1 MNASVHVDE
10 ASSLGCKRGGEVEFG
25 ACGSSGVAAAA
36 AAADG
41 VGLADGFGSGIWRV
55 SIRSPGFNSIL
66 FASHPHYLPSCI
78 PSQQIPKSRFL
89 GGGVDGTGARLPLRS
104 TVAHISQCA
113 PKSSYG

>member
-1 MNASVHVDE
+1 MNASVHVDPE
-10 ASSLGCKRGGEVEFG
+10 PNLGCKREGEVELES
-25 ACGSSGVAAAA
+25 CGSGGAPAA

-41 VGLADGFGSGIWRV
+41 VGLADGSDSGIWRV
-55 SIRSPGFNSIL
+55 STRSPGFNSIL